1 MAGPRTPGS
10 APAVTLT
17 VEGRAGHAV
26 IERAG
31 RLNALS
37 PEVVE
42 GLSACIEQ
50 ATEQGLPV
58 LTIRGSGGTISAGAD
73 LPFLRSILRDADA
86 VRAYI
91 TSIGAVLDR
100 LEAAPFISVCV
111 LDGYALAGGCEILL
125 ACDLAVVSDRSR
137 IGDRHLEYGLLPG
150 AGGSVRLSRALPPAL
165 ARRLLYTAE
174 IIDGT
179 TAGQLGLVSHVAP
192 AAELDTTVGDLV
204 ARLCRHDPQA
214 LERMKRLHQQAMTS
228 NPAAAQATE
237 REILLRH
244 LTGPAAAEGLAAF
257 AERRQPAFAAAGT
270 RTGAGAP

>member
-1 MAGPRTPGS
+1 MADPRIPGS
-10 APAVTLT
+10 APAVNFN

-42 GLSACIEQ
+42 GLSACIER
-50 ATEQGLPV
+50 ATEQGLSV

-73 LPFLRSILRDADA
+73 LPFLRSVLGDADA

-91 TSIGAVLDR
+91 TSIGDMLDR
-100 LEAAPFISVCV
+100 LQAAPFISVCV
-111 LDGYALAGGCEILL
+111 LDGYAVAGGCEILL
-125 ACDLAVVSDRSR
+125 ACDLAVVSDRSC

-179 TAGQLGLVSHVAP
+179 TAAEFGLVSHVAP
-192 AAELDTTVGDLV
+192 AAELDTTVEQLIT
-204 ARLCRHDPQA
+204 RLCRHDPQA
-214 LERMKRLHQQAMTS
+214 LVRMKRLHQQAVTS
-228 NPAAAQATE
+228 APAEAQAAE
-237 REILLRH
+237 REILLHH
-244 LTGPAAAEGLAAF
+244 LAGPAAAEGLAAF
-257 AERRQPAFAAAGT
+257 EERRQPVFGTAAAPGS
-270 RTGAGAP
+270 GAL